1 MRSVDS
7 RWEQMETV
15 TVEGRDGA
23 RILMVLEAPA
33 TALAPI
39 SRGSNFEME
48 LTDKIAPSL
57 PINQSNRIW
66 WGIPTLVTLLSKCR
80 RDEC

>member
-1 MRSVDS
+1 
-7 RWEQMETV
+7 MESV

-39 SRGSNFEME
+39 SRGLNFEME
-48 LTDKIAPSL
+48 LTDKLLPLSL
-57 PINQSNRIW
+57 SIEF
-66 WGIPTLVTLLSKCR
+66 GGEYTVTLLPK
-80 RDEC
+80 